1 MQIRK
6 WKAYQRVKP
15 NAQQPFQAIA
25 SFVEVHACVPQ
36 NFLSLT
42 ENNQFRTSQ
51 LREAAERYGQV
62 KKNDTIKLKYS

>member
-25 SFVEVHACVPQ
+25 SFVGS
-36 NFLSLT
+36 SL
-42 ENNQFRTSQ
+42 
-51 LREAAERYGQV
+51 LRSAKFFIFNR
-62 KKNDTIKLKYS
+62 N